1 MLKKRTAALAGLA
14 LASMIAAATAPAA
27 AWSSNPSTP
36 DGQPAADPPG
46 AVVSGAVFSDPT
58 IEDGDDVGRHIRGLV
73 DQAAPGS
80 TIRVANFVISG
91 DTGMEF
97 TQSLLAARERN
108 VGVQV
113 ILDGWQIDN
122 PSAALLVDE
131 LGVDKSAGS
140 WVHVCGNMSP
150 EGTTTSCLGTKGQ
163 HNKFYLFSD
172 VGGERDVVVQ
182 SSANFTDRN
191 VLSYWNNAVTIT
203 GNQGLFRAY
212 DEYFEDM
219 LTEVQDPDYHW
230 SRTSGGPDG
239 PATVSFFPSARD
251 TVLDRLESLG
261 CKGNGRS
268 EIRIGMSEWDAAR
281 IGIAHRLGEL
291 VAEGCT
297 VRVIHGP
304 TADEVLAV
312 FDETGVE
319 HRALATND
327 MPGRI
332 HSKYLIASDMTGKR
346 SGSQLVITGSHNF
359 NATSLHRNDEAYV
372 ELRNAAIY
380 QQYEDNFEA
389 MWQAAAPTP

>member
-1 MLKKRTAALAGLA
+1 MLKKRRAALAGLA
-14 LASMIAAATAPAA
+14 LVSVIAATTPAA
-27 AWSSNPSTP
+27 ASSAGSSAP
-36 DGQPAADPPG
+36 DGMRGASPG
-46 AVVSGAVFSDPT
+46 TIVSGAVFSNPT
-58 IEDGDDVGRHIRGLV
+58 VEDGDHVGRHLRGLV
-73 DQAAPGS
+73 DRAAPGS
-80 TIRVANFVISG
+80 SIRVANFVISG

-97 TQSLLAARERN
+97 TQSLLAARDR
-108 VGVQV
+108 GVAIQV
-113 ILDGWQIDN
+113 ILDGWQITN
-122 PSAALLVDE
+122 PSAAHLIDQ
-131 LGVDKSAGS
+131 LGIEKSADS
-140 WVHVCGNMSP
+140 WVHVCSNMSP
-150 EGTTTSCLGTKGQ
+150 EGSTTSCLGTKGQ

-203 GNQGLFRAY
+203 GNQGLYRAY
-212 DEYFEDM
+212 DEYFDDM
-219 LTEVQDPDYHW
+219 LTEAQDPDYHW
-230 SRTSGGPDG
+230 SRTTGGSDG

-251 TVLDRLESLG
+251 TVVDRLTELG
-261 CKGNGRS
+261 CKGNASS
-268 EIRIGMSEWDAAR
+268 EIRIGMSEWDETR

-291 VAEGCT
+291 VSEGCT

-312 FDETGVE
+312 FDATGVE
-319 HRALATND
+319 HRALDTNA

-332 HSKYLIASDMTGKR
+332 HSKYLIAKNMTGKQ
-346 SGSQLVITGSHNF
+346 SGRQFVLTGSHNF

-389 MWQAAAPTP
+389 MWQAAAPGH